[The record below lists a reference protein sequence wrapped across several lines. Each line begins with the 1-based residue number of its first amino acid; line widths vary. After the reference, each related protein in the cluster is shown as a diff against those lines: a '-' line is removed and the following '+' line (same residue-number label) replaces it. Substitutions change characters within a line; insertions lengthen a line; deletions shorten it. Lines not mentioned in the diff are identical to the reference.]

1 MSFKS
6 FSLHYTIITFLFA
19 SLKLLPN
26 FENAY
31 GNPPQN
37 FLLCD
42 WSMFSSADLSLAA
55 EKELTCHRRLLVLF
69 YRITGGFLQAFSLS
83 KSPN

>member
-1 MSFKS
+1 MDIFFEGLNDQYSVYPLMVFKV
-6 FSLHYTIITFLFA
+6 FQKLFTSLYNYYFLFA

-42 WSMFSSADLSLAA
+42 WSMFSSADLSLDVRKMC
-55 EKELTCHRRLLVLF
+55 E
-69 YRITGGFLQAFSLS
+69 
-83 KSPN
+83 N